1 MNRVGRDT
9 LVFVMIS
16 FSPFSPGLT
25 GGVPP
30 LVHQFFVR
38 ANDALVK
45 PHGSPEQNATGE
57 ETRHR
62 VFGMTAR
69 IIVDAARL
77 AYAQEPAFEHNSHW
91 GDEAMIAK
99 LRRMGRLSE
108 TRRPSDELTRET
120 MEKAAKLS

>member
-1 MNRVGRDT
+1 M
-9 LVFVMIS
+9 
-16 FSPFSPGLT
+16 
-25 GGVPP
+25 
-30 LVHQFFVR
+30 HQFFVR

-45 PHGSPEQNATGE
+45 PRSSPEQARGE
-57 ETRHR
+57 ETRR

-77 AYAQEPAFEHNSHW
+77 AYAQEPEFEHNSHF

-108 TRRPSDELTRET
+108 TRRPSDELTREM
-120 MEKAAKLS
+120 MERAAKLS